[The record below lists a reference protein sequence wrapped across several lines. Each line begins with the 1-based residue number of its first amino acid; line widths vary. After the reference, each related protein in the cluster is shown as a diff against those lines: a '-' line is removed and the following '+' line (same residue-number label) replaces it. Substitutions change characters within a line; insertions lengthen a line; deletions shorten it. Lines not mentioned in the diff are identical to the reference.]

1 MCVDRDNDIGMK
13 AGVKTPILGRED
25 MIEAATKLALKDPEE
40 ADANAL
46 FGAVR
51 VYDTLNA
58 GRKDELYQVA
68 AIAGSE
74 LGEVT
79 ADRKLTEELKETLT
93 RFPAKDVVLVT
104 DGFADET
111 VIPIIQSH
119 VSIMSVKRI
128 VVRHSQSIEE
138 SYAVFSRYLRRVV
151 EEPQYSK
158 LAFGV
163 PGIILIVL
171 AALWYFNLLVYA
183 GLAFMLILGSLL
195 LVRGFGV
202 DKRVMAL
209 SLMGPTIYIRLVTA
223 LAGLAI
229 MVVNV
234 YQTYTYVSSQVW
246 TSVPPI
252 IGTILVRATDLTIV
266 AFTVFFVGSGVYYYF
281 VHDTRMWRDVVGV
294 VMCVSVREIAFRASD
309 VMNKAVLPQYVTD
322 PVVISLVLAVALGIA
337 ATGVSIFIVFRMNR
351 RYASYFKKRVSD
363 EVGPD
368 EEG

>member
-13 AGVKTPILGRED
+13 AGVKTPILGREE
-25 MIEAATKLALKDPEE
+25 MIEAATRLALKDPEE

-51 VYDTLNA
+51 VYDTLDA

-79 ADRKLTEELKETLT
+79 ADKKLTEELKETLA

-138 SYAVFSRYLRRVV
+138 SYAVFSRYLRRVF

-158 LAFGV
+158 LALGV

-171 AALWYFNLLVYA
+171 AVLWYVNLLMYA

-195 LVRGFGV
+195 LVKGFGF
-202 DKRVMAL
+202 DKRLMSL
-209 SLMGPTIYIRLVTA
+209 SSPSPTSYIRLISA

-229 MVVNV
+229 LIVNV
-234 YQTYTYVSSQVW
+234 YQTYTYVSSWVW
-246 TSVPPI
+246 TSIPPI

-266 AFTVFFVGSGVYYYF
+266 AFTVFLVGSGVYYYF
-281 VHDTRMWRDVVGV
+281 MHDTRMWRDVVGIV
-294 VMCVSVREIAFRASD
+294 VCLSVREITFRASD
-309 VMNKAVLPQYVTD
+309 IMNSAVLPQYVTD
-322 PVVISLVLAVALGIA
+322 PAVVSLIMAVALGIA

-351 RYASYFKKRVSD
+351 RYASYFRKAESD
-363 EVGPD
+363 EVSLD
-368 EEG
+368 EKG